1 MVQFSERYTD
11 IGQESL
17 NLSIWHNITLVEITK
32 RGCEFAVRTSKL
44 RDYDLGEFCVWSFNI
59 NGILQFI
66 IISMMYITECDY
78 KWEFIIRLFFTV
90 GAGITGDDIQVIIYM
105 NCIEK
110 KGGFFKPLYLFL
122 YYWRYDYPSF
132 L

>member
-1 MVQFSERYTD
+1 MNILTPVSLPKYDTENGRFIKSLPVLLCISLWHVFFSSD

-66 IISMMYITECDY
+66 IISMTYI
-78 KWEFIIRLFFTV
+78 
-90 GAGITGDDIQVIIYM
+90 M
-105 NCIEK
+105 
-110 KGGFFKPLYLFL
+110 
-122 YYWRYDYPSF
+122 RYDYIW
-132 L
+132 

>member
-1 MVQFSERYTD
+1 MVQISERYTD

-66 IISMMYITECDY
+66 IVSMMHITECDY
-78 KWEFIIRLFFTV
+78 KWEFIRCIVSLL
-90 GAGITGDDIQVIIYM
+90 GADG
-105 NCIEK
+105 K
-110 KGGFFKPLYLFL
+110 FL
-122 YYWRYDYPSF
+122 
-132 L
+132 